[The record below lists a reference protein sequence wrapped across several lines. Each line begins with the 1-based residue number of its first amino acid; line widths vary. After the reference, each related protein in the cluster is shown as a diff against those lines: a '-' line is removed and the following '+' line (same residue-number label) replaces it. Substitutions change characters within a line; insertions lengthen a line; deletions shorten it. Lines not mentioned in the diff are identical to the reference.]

1 MADRATATA
10 RPKGVGFPSIVVV
23 ILFATADSPAL
34 ARANAEDN
42 GRTFPINCVVTVWG
56 ICLNLH
62 QRTRVDLDAD
72 SDPLTRAI
80 NWAKQRLRQIPQT
93 VTTQLMGNVRPLSS
107 ALARAKAL

>member
-56 ICLNLH
+56 TCLNLCF
-62 QRTRVDLDAD
+62 A
-72 SDPLTRAI
+72 
-80 NWAKQRLRQIPQT
+80 
-93 VTTQLMGNVRPLSS
+93 QLM
-107 ALARAKAL
+107 ALLLPESWQSRRQSRQCDDQPSGALYR

>member
-56 ICLNLH
+56 TCLNLCFA
-62 QRTRVDLDAD
+62 QLMARVKGSESASKSTRVR
-72 SDPLTRAI
+72 SCR
-80 NWAKQRLRQIPQT
+80 
-93 VTTQLMGNVRPLSS
+93 
-107 ALARAKAL
+107 